1 MLTYLID
8 QTKIH
13 LKNSDLQSVT
23 TITEVSE
30 DLLKSYIQSE
40 EAKKYLFPH
49 NRIIVNWIPYRLM
62 TSNVPLMALS
72 SSTTYI
78 YTDVNI
84 SSCTYS
90 GLLSVGTLYPVK
102 EPSFL
107 YNLDIYGRNSQSLR
121 SHLVKHLVI
130 LKEKTIGVTNVLLF
144 ADGGIPP
151 EHIIEEFKELG
162 FILYQWQGQK
172 NAKQIWNVQLLF
184 ERELS

>member
-8 QTKIH
+8 QKKIH
-13 LKNSDLQSVT
+13 PEDSDLQSVA

-30 DLLKSYIQSE
+30 ELLKSYIQSE

-72 SSTTYI
+72 SSSTYM

-84 SSCTYS
+84 TSGMYR
-90 GLLSVGTLYPVK
+90 GLLSVGTLYPTK

-107 YNLDIYGRNSQSLR
+107 YNLDIYGKDLQSLR
-121 SHLVKHLVI
+121 SHLVKHLVV
-130 LKEKTIGVTNVLLF
+130 LKEKTLGVTNVLLF

-151 EHIIEEFKELG
+151 EQVIEEFKELG
-162 FILYQWQGQK
+162 FMLYQWQGQK
-172 NAKQIWNVQLLF
+172 NAKLIWNVQLLF
-184 ERELS
+184 EREL